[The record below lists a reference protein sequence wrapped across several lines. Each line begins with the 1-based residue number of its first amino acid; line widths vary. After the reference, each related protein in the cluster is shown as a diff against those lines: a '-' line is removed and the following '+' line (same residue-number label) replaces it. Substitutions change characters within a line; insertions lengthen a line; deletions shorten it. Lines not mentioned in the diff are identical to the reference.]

1 MLGGLLALKAV
12 LVRLLE
18 WIVIV
23 VVAALVLDVLWGVFS
38 RFVLRSPSRWTEEV
52 ATILLIWVSLLGA
65 AVAFGRNEHLGID
78 YLVKKFDPSAR
89 RLMALVAEAVV
100 AVFAGAV
107 LVYGGYVL
115 VGETL
120 RAGQLTSALG
130 IRQGYVYLAVPI
142 SGMFILLFC
151 LERIVELLAGRGIDA
166 PDGRD
171 AGTATDQPEE
181 T

>member
-1 MLGGLLALKAV
+1 
-12 LVRLLE
+12 
-18 WIVIV
+18 
-23 VVAALVLDVLWGVFS
+23 
-38 RFVLRSPSRWTEEV
+38 
-52 ATILLIWVSLLGA
+52 
-65 AVAFGRNEHLGID
+65 
-78 YLVKKFDPSAR
+78 
-89 RLMALVAEAVV
+89 MALVAESVV

-151 LERIVELLAGRGIDA
+151 LERIVELLAGRGST
-166 PDGRD
+166 PP
-171 AGTATDQPEE
+171 TAAMPASQP
-181 T
+181 TRPARRKPNPPSNRSWKPKRSFSFPVSWSCC